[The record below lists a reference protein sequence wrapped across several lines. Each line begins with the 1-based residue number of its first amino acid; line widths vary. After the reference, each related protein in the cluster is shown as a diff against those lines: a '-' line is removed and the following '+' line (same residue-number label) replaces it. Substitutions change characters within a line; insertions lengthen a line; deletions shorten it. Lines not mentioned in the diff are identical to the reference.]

1 MIRRSPRATR
11 TDTLFPY
18 TTLFRS
24 PEARYAVRSPLY
36 PRVQGL
42 QLMESCGPSA
52 TMPNGYRPVHAGG
65 AHHFRFRAGLLSPNR
80 PPHNRF
86 LPRSEEHTSELQ
98 SLMRISYAV
107 FCLKKKTTETCKTQK
122 SNSDK
127 SSRQRYDQP
136 NMRMSK

>member
-86 LPRSEEHTSELQ
+86 LPDSERLHAQADCPRSEAHTSELQ

-107 FCLKKKTTETCKTQK
+107 FCLKKKK
-122 SNSDK
+122 N
-127 SSRQRYDQP
+127 
-136 NMRMSK
+136 